1 MKKIEQEI
9 QEKEDEVKIIKKE
22 MEKEENLTDYIK
34 LEELQRKIDKLNKEI
49 EEKMMKWDELSNLTA
64 K

>member
-1 MKKIEQEI
+1 
-9 QEKEDEVKIIKKE
+9 